1 MYKNVSFLVLFLIFA
16 GCSTTNNPKIDDYI
30 FKRKND
36 KSQYIKAYNQSLKLW
51 KVPFLEDDIST
62 SFGTAH
68 VIISGPKEGE
78 PLVLLHGMD
87 ASSTMWY
94 PNIETLAKTHRVY
107 AIDFLMEPNKSVSSG
122 ETISKEETIAWY
134 EEIFKYYHLK
144 KFIIIGASRGG
155 WLATLLA
162 IQENSKVSK
171 LVLLSPAQTIEN
183 IDQKRKASSAML
195 LKIFPSKKKL
205 IKTLDAF
212 SFYPEK
218 IDTIYKNQFYLAN
231 KYAKSN
237 TSFLQML
244 PFSKEELESIKIPV
258 LIMIGDHDVINSEDT
273 LNKAEELF
281 KIAEIIEIENAGHFL
296 SIDQSKIVNKKMI
309 EFLNKK

>member
-1 MYKNVSFLVLFLIFA
+1 MYKKISCLVLFMIFA
-16 GCSTTNNPKIDDYI
+16 SCSTTNNSKIDDYI

-36 KSQYIKAYNQSLKLW
+36 KLQYIEAYNQSLKLW
-51 KVPFLEDDIST
+51 KVPFREDDVIT
-62 SFGTAH
+62 SYGTAH

-94 PNIETLAKTHRVY
+94 PNIVTLAKTHRVY
-107 AIDFLMEPNKSVSSG
+107 AIDFLMEPSKSVSSG
-122 ETISKEETIAWY
+122 GTISKEETIAWY
-134 EEIFKYYHLK
+134 EEIFKHYRLK
-144 KFIIIGASRGG
+144 KFKIIGASRGG

-162 IQENSKVSK
+162 IQEDSKVSK

-183 IDQKRKASSAML
+183 IDQKNKASSALM

-218 IDTIYKNQFYLAN
+218 IDTLYKNQFYLAN

-237 TSFLQML
+237 RSFLQML
-244 PFSKEELESIKIPV
+244 PFSKEELESIKIPA
-258 LIMIGDHDVINSEDT
+258 LIMIGDHDVINSEET
-273 LNKAEELF
+273 LNRAEELF
-281 KIAEIIEIENAGHFL
+281 KNAEIIEIENAGHFL
-296 SIDQSKIVNKKMI
+296 SIDQSKIVNKKVI
-309 EFLNKK
+309 DFLDK